1 MDHLRGDG
9 GDGKSSN
16 RVSNISTCQD
26 SMWELQRIERGVL
39 GCLDGVGCQI
49 EPHLGVVPYVVHR
62 SSEDIRYVC

>member
-26 SMWELQRIERGVL
+26 LMWEVQRIERGVL
-39 GCLDGVGCQI
+39 GYLDGVECQR
-49 EPHLGVVPYVVHR
+49 ELHLGVVPYVVHR
-62 SSEDIRYVC
+62 SSEDFRYVR